1 MLLDE
6 PLTSLDVVVAEEM
19 KDILEA
25 CDRSKA
31 GPTAEPQGLT
41 LVEIRFV

>member
-1 MLLDE
+1 MEIGMGQRPVEDMQTILD
-6 PLTSLDVVVAEEM
+6 
-19 KDILEA
+19 A

-41 LVEIRFV
+41 LIKIKINDLPD